1 MGDWTVIGAREL
13 SRDLAHAADAMKPE
27 AARVV
32 QQGALRIKQGMQRD
46 ANASRHF
53 SGGGGKGAPLAASIS
68 YELAD
73 GGLAAE
79 IGPVNAPGNT
89 KTGGELANIA
99 YIGTSRGGGTLD
111 LTGPLNAEAPAIL
124 EHLQRIAEGR

>member
-1 MGDWTVIGAREL
+1 MSDFTVIGAREL
-13 SRDLAHAADAMKPE
+13 SRDLAHAAGAMRPE

-46 ANASRHF
+46 ASGSQHF
-53 SGGGGKGAPLAASIS
+53 RQIAGAIS
-68 YELAD
+68 YDLAD

-79 IGPVNAPGNT
+79 IGPRDDGGA
-89 KTGGELANIA
+89 GELANIA

-111 LTGPLNAEAPAIL
+111 LTGPLKAEEPAIL
-124 EHLQRIAEGR
+124 EHLRRIAEGR

>member
-1 MGDWTVIGAREL
+1 MSDFTVIGAREL

-46 ANASRHF
+46 AGGSQHF
-53 SGGGGKGAPLAASIS
+53 RQIAGAIS
-68 YELAD
+68 YDLAD
-73 GGLAAE
+73 SGLAAE
-79 IGPVNAPGNT
+79 IGPRDDGGA
-89 KTGGELANIA
+89 GELANIA

-111 LTGPLNAEAPAIL
+111 LTGPLNAEEPAIL